1 MSVTIGEV
9 EVVASPGEAPSPASV
24 PAEASVVTPDEGALL
39 KLIEALRE
47 QALRTWSH

>member
-9 EVVASPGEAPSPASV
+9 EVVASPSEATSPASG
-24 PAEASVVTPDEGALL
+24 PSEAVVAAPDEGALL